1 MCLTGKLETYNF
13 MYVPYIIKMKKAN
26 HVKKD
31 LPLSKNDI
39 TNNLEPQKTVI
50 YSSTNKF
57 C

>member
-1 MCLTGKLETYNF
+1 

-39 TNNLEPQKTVI
+39 TNNLEPQKTVT